1 MSKKVVGLAI
11 CAVLFALCHPVE
23 AQQTK
28 KVPRMGFLG
37 GNSPSVLSARV
48 DAFRQGL
55 RDLGYI
61 EGENILAEYRWA
73 ESKADRLPD
82 LAAELVRLRVD
93 IIVTQGTQA
102 TLAAKQATNTIPIV
116 TVGAGDLV
124 GEGLVA
130 SLARPGGNVTGA
142 TNIDPDL
149 SAKRL
154 ELLKETFPKL
164 SRLAVLYHG
173 GPGGDHEELKET
185 QTAAQTLGIQVQ
197 PLEVKD
203 PSQFLDTFAAMK
215 KKQAAALIIF
225 HGTFTAFHRIQLVEL
240 AIKNRLPTMYGEP
253 DWSAAGGLISYGHD
267 RRDQWRRTAYFVDKI
282 LKGTKPG
289 DLPVEQPKKFEF
301 VINLKTAKQIGVTIP
316 PNVLARA
323 DKVIR

>member
-1 MSKKVVGLAI
+1 MNRKITVLTLSAM
-11 CAVLFALCHPVE
+11 LFALWASAE
-23 AQQTK
+23 AQQAK
-28 KVPRMGFLG
+28 KIPRMGFLG
-37 GNSPSVLSARV
+37 GNSHSVISARM

-73 ESKADRLPD
+73 DGKSDRLPE
-82 LAAELVRLRVD
+82 LAAELVRLKVE

-102 TLAAKQATNTIPIV
+102 TIAAARATNTIPIV

-164 SRLAVLYHG
+164 SRVAVLYHG
-173 GPGGDHEELKET
+173 GPGGSRRIERDTDCGSDFGNPDSTIGGKR
-185 QTAAQTLGIQVQ
+185 
-197 PLEVKD
+197 
-203 PSQFLDTFAAMK
+203 SQSVFGYIRRNEAK
-215 KKQAAALIIF
+215 
-225 HGTFTAFHRIQLVEL
+225 
-240 AIKNRLPTMYGEP
+240 
-253 DWSAAGGLISYGHD
+253 AGGCAYHLSRYLHCLSP
-267 RRDQWRRTAYFVDKI
+267 RTTCGACDKEP
-282 LKGTKPG
+282 LT
-289 DLPVEQPKKFEF
+289 D
-301 VINLKTAKQIGVTIP
+301 
-316 PNVLARA
+316 NVR
-323 DKVIR
+323 